1 MTNVKEIAKQ
11 LLQKKIVSFKESGHY
26 EFASGIY
33 SPIYTDLRQTISY
46 PELRKAITVALAEQI
61 KANYPNVTVIA
72 GVATAGIPQ
81 AALVAEEMNLPMVYV
96 RSKPKDHGKG
106 KQIEGVLN
114 EDDQVVL
121 IDDLLSTGGSVI
133 KAAQAVQE
141 DGYKVAG
148 IAAIFSYG
156 FTDLKK
162 NMDDAGFAYDTM
174 LTYQD
179 LLEAAHEGDWL
190 SAEHLKAY
198 KAFQSDPWGF
208 DR

>member
-1 MTNVKEIAKQ
+1 MTNTAEISKQ
-11 LLQKKIVSFKESGHY
+11 LLEKKIVSFKESGHY
-26 EFASGIY
+26 EFASGIH

-46 PELRKAITVALAEQI
+46 PALRKQITKALAKQI
-61 KANYPNVTVIA
+61 QDMYPEVTVIA

-114 EDDQVVL
+114 DDDQVVL
-121 IDDLLSTGGSVI
+121 IDDLLSTGGSVL
-133 KAAQAVQE
+133 KAAQAVTKE
-141 DGYKVAG
+141 GYQVAG
-148 IAAIFSYG
+148 ISAIFSYG

-162 NMDDAGFAYDTM
+162 NMDEAGFAYGTI
-174 LTYQD
+174 LNYQD
-179 LLEAAHEGDWL
+179 LLSAAHEGNWL
-190 SAEHLKAY
+190 SDEHLESY